1 MIDMAQLD
9 KDLRKVWHEPI
20 NKFYVID
27 TKTNEVVGVDLP
39 HDMAIRICMKDF
51 NNREIRK

>member
-9 KDLRKVWHEPI
+9 RDLRRVWHEPV
-20 NKFYVID
+20 NKFYVVD
-27 TKTNEVVGVDLP
+27 TRTEEVVGVDLP

-51 NNREIRK
+51 DNREVRK